1 MKLRISLDY
10 PLIKKIVKLSWP
22 IVAANA
28 LQSAYQ
34 LTDTFWVGRIGAN
47 AVAALSMCYPIF
59 FLLLSLGIGFSIAGA
74 VLISQYKGVGDQKSI
89 DYIASQAI
97 GVMTIF
103 GLLISL
109 LGYFSADFIIE
120 LIGIK
125 GEVYRDATSYLKI
138 AMFGMTFQYI
148 YLCFQNTLRAV
159 GNVHKPFKVVFITVM
174 LNFVLDP
181 AFINGWGPIP
191 KLGVDGAAYSTIL
204 TQAIAAMIGIF
215 SMASGKEKI
224 QIHLK
229 DIIPVYKDF
238 KRILLLAIPTSL
250 EGSTRAL
257 SMNAIT
263 FLVAAFGNEA
273 MAVFG
278 IGARILSLI
287 IIPAL
292 GFSQACSVLVGNH
305 VGRGDNEQA
314 FKTAR
319 YSFGL
324 TFFGLTL
331 AGIIFFLFAPLAVE
345 IFVPYDPIVIRE
357 GAVLIR
363 IFALTF
369 GLVGV
374 QQVANGVF
382 RGAGNTMLAMVLAIV
397 SLWVFRFP
405 LAYLL
410 SHHTSLNE
418 VGIWWAFSI
427 SNIGAGLIAL
437 LIYQKKDWVRRFVET
452 PSENELEGTSTIE

>member
-1 MKLRISLDY
+1 MKPRISLDY
-10 PLIKKIVKLSWP
+10 SLIKKILKLAWP

-74 VLISQYKGVGDQKSI
+74 VLISQHKGVNDQKSI

-97 GVMTIF
+97 GVMTLF
-103 GLLISL
+103 GLVISVI
-109 LGYFSADFIIE
+109 GYLSADFIID
-120 LIGIK
+120 LIGVK
-125 GEVYRDATSYLKI
+125 GEVYRDATGYLKI

-159 GNVHKPFKVVFITVM
+159 GNVHRPFKVVFITVL

-191 KLGVDGAAYSTIL
+191 KFGVDGAAYSTIL
-204 TQAIAAMIGIF
+204 TQAIAAFIGLY
-215 SMASGKEKI
+215 SMFSGKERV
-224 QIHLK
+224 QIHIK
-229 DIIPVYKDF
+229 DIFPVYKDF
-238 KRILLLAIPTSL
+238 KKILLLAIPTSL

-278 IGARILSLI
+278 IGARILSFI

-292 GFSQACSVLVGNH
+292 GFSQACSVLVGNNI
-305 VGRGDNEQA
+305 GKGDNEHA

-324 TFFGLTL
+324 IFFGLTF
-331 AGIIFFLFAPLAVE
+331 AGIIFYLYAPMAVE
-345 IFVPYDPIVIRE
+345 VFVPNDPIVIKE
-357 GAVLIR
+357 GSVLIR

-369 GLVGV
+369 GMVGV

-382 RGAGNTMLAMVLAIV
+382 RGAGNTMLAMVLAMV

-405 LAYLL
+405 LAYIL

-427 SNIGAGLIAL
+427 SNIGAGLIAIF
-437 LIYQKKDWVRRFVET
+437 IYQKKDWIRRFVET
-452 PSENELEGTSTIE
+452 PSEEELKSSASIE